1 MSKLIVILIFQ
12 PTEPGDQNTAKE
24 EKEDSVEHNE
34 SSGAMNESDCKD
46 DVDEGDFDTAPPKKK
61 KKNKRQ
67 CTDQQELDVCEAS
80 DVKLEHEAQKPKKK
94 KQKREKQLQDETT
107 SVEEIGTNP
116 DLDRADVS
124 QVEETALSPVKKK
137 RKRKH
142 RDTENEI
149 EACDGVVIEKESG
162 SASEVK
168 VNGAIGSA
176 GEDQGEEPAAAA
188 AAAKKKKKKRKNRDE
203 AETETGE
210 NSSQKSPADEQSEG
224 DSKMLGVGPM
234 EVALQYIN
242 IDGVE
247 PTENR
252 EGLMEIERGV
262 DKKSKK
268 KGKKRKCKAED
279 VGEAV
284 LAVGGEG
291 GVAQPVSAKRKVAE
305 KSKKHKTHK
314 H

>member
-1 MSKLIVILIFQ
+1 M
-12 PTEPGDQNTAKE
+12 
-24 EKEDSVEHNE
+24 EHNE

-61 KKNKRQ
+61 KKSKRQ

-94 KQKREKQLQDETT
+94 KRKREKRLQDEIT

-116 DLDRADVS
+116 DLDRVAVS
-124 QVEETALSPVKKK
+124 QVEETALPPVKKK

-149 EACDGVVIEKESG
+149 EACDDVEIEKESG
-162 SASEVK
+162 SASEVKVK

-176 GEDQGEEPAAAA
+176 GEDQGEDPAAAVA
-188 AAAKKKKKKRKNRDE
+188 VAKKKKKKRKNRDE
-203 AETETGE
+203 AET
-210 NSSQKSPADEQSEG
+210 SQKSPADEQSEG

-247 PTENR
+247 PTENG
-252 EGLMEIERGV
+252 EGLIERGV
-262 DKKSKK
+262 DKRSKK
-268 KGKKRKCKAED
+268 KVKKRKCKAED

-284 LAVGGEG
+284 LVVGGGKG
-291 GVAQPVSAKRKVAE
+291 GVAQPVSAGRKVAE
-305 KSKKHKTHK
+305 KSKMHKTHK

>member
-1 MSKLIVILIFQ
+1 M
-12 PTEPGDQNTAKE
+12 
-24 EKEDSVEHNE
+24 EHNE
-34 SSGAMNESDCKD
+34 SSGAINESDCKD

-61 KKNKRQ
+61 KKSKRQ
-67 CTDQQELDVCEAS
+67 CSDQQELDVCDAS
-80 DVKLEHEAQKPKKK
+80 AVKLEHEAQKPKKK
-94 KQKREKQLQDETT
+94 KRKREKRLQDETT

-124 QVEETALSPVKKK
+124 QVEKTALPPVKKK

-149 EACDGVVIEKESG
+149 EACDDVEIEKESG
-162 SASEVK
+162 SASKVKVK

-176 GEDQGEEPAAAA
+176 GEDQGEDPAAAVAASAAAA

-203 AETETGE
+203 AET
-210 NSSQKSPADEQSEG
+210 SQKSPADEQSEG

-247 PTENR
+247 PTENG
-252 EGLMEIERGV
+252 EGLIERGV
-262 DKKSKK
+262 DKRSKK
-268 KGKKRKCKAED
+268 KVKKRKCKAED

-284 LAVGGEG
+284 LVVGGGEG
-291 GVAQPVSAKRKVAE
+291 GVAQPVSAGRKVAD
-305 KSKKHKTHK
+305 KSKMHKTHK